1 MPSETV
7 DVVICGSGSAGLTTA
22 IWLARFNIN
31 FKVLERRSG
40 PLEIGQAD
48 GVQCRTVEIFENLG
62 IAEDLLKESY
72 HVMAVAFW
80 SLDNAGELQR
90 THIAPD
96 VEVGLSHQSHVILN
110 QARINELMMDEMT
123 RLRGDASSEVVY
135 GCPVTSVRIVDAT
148 SGDALY
154 KEYPVEVVALRY
166 GKPYTYRAKYA
177 IFGGEHCLTVCF
189 RAEGCDGAHSTVRK
203 SLGFAMVGDTSDSVW
218 GVMDA
223 FPITNFPDIRKKVL
237 VNAKAGNLMIIPREG
252 DELVR
257 FYIELSGKSA
267 RDVTKQDLLD
277 KIQHIFEPYQMDIA
291 HTVWWSA
298 YVIGQRQADQFTEDY
313 RIFLKGD
320 VCHTHSPKAGQGMNV
335 SLQDGFNI
343 GWKMAHVL
351 IGRAPPEVLE
361 TYVLERQQTAQQLI
375 DFDRSFTRL
384 FSTTWREQNDV
395 TADKLR
401 DKFVQAGR
409 YTAGMATL
417 YSPSILTRPANSDAA
432 LASGLT
438 VGMRF
443 PSNPV
448 VRFSDARPMQLNQA
462 LPADGR
468 WHVLVFC
475 SRVSEGP
482 MPEILSEVASTLENV
497 ARMVTR
503 EEIAADSVINPA
515 LIIQTKR
522 SSLSEAEIPRYFL
535 PTSGK
540 YRMTSLHRVFIDE
553 ENPYMAGCGRA
564 LSKYGV
570 DAARGAVV
578 IVRPDVYVAQ
588 ISALEET
595 VEVSKFFERCLL
607 KY

>member
-1 MPSETV
+1 MASETV

-72 HVMAVAFW
+72 HVMEVAFW

-96 VEVGLSHQSHVILN
+96 VEVGLSHQPHVILN

-154 KEYPVEVVALRY
+154 KEYPVEVVALRD

-189 RAEGCDGAHSTVRK
+189 RAKGCDGAHSTVRK

-291 HTVWWSA
+291 HT
-298 YVIGQRQADQFTEDY
+298 ADQLTEDN
-313 RIFLKGD
+313 RIFLTGD
-320 VCHTHSPKAGQGMNV
+320 AYHTHSPKAGQGMNV
-335 SLQDGFNI
+335 SLQDDFNI
-343 GWKMAHVL
+343 RWKMAHVL

-375 DFDRSFTRL
+375 DFDCSFTRL

-395 TADKLR
+395 TADKLQ

-443 PSNPV
+443 PSNSV

-475 SRVSEGP
+475 SRLSEGP
-482 MPEILSEVASTLENV
+482 MPEILSEVASALENV

-564 LSKYGV
+564 LSKYGI

>member
-1 MPSETV
+1 MASETV

-72 HVMAVAFW
+72 HVMEVAFW

-96 VEVGLSHQSHVILN
+96 VEVGLSHQPHVILN

-154 KEYPVEVVALRY
+154 KEYPVEVVALRD

-177 IFGGEHCLTVCF
+177 I
-189 RAEGCDGAHSTVRK
+189 GCDGAHSTVRK

-291 HTVWWSA
+291 HT
-298 YVIGQRQADQFTEDY
+298 ADQLTEDN
-313 RIFLKGD
+313 RIFLTGD
-320 VCHTHSPKAGQGMNV
+320 AYHTHSPKAGQGMNV
-335 SLQDGFNI
+335 SLQDDFNI
-343 GWKMAHVL
+343 RWKMAHVL

-375 DFDRSFTRL
+375 DFDCSFTRL

-395 TADKLR
+395 TADKLQ

-443 PSNPV
+443 PSNSV

-475 SRVSEGP
+475 SHRNLLI
-482 MPEILSEVASTLENV
+482 ILINQVASALENV

-564 LSKYGV
+564 LSKYGI

-578 IVRPDVYVAQ
+578 IVRPDVCKSPAISTDTIYVAQ